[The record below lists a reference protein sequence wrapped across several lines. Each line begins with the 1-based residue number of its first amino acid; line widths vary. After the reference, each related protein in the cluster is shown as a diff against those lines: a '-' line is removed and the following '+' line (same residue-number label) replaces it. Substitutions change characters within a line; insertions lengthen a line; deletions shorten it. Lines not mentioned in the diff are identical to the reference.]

1 MMVTTEKLSMKILF
15 KRQMVS
21 QFQELFVYVCLLQ
34 IYLGR
39 WYLFIALEKLVFA
52 FLFTNPYS
60 K

>member
-1 MMVTTEKLSMKILF
+1 MKILF
-15 KRQMVS
+15 KGQMVP

-39 WYLFIALEKLVFA
+39 WYLLFIALEKLVFT